1 MSNDVDLLSQLLAA
15 LSQRRIDDAR
25 RLGEEIADH
34 EARKGHAR
42 VARRLRGA
50 LIQSEQSTHDFE
62 QISTRTTPHG
72 ALLHLA
78 PAEGL
83 ESVVLPMDLRASLS
97 ELVQEWRLRDKL
109 QEAGVA
115 RRTKLLLH
123 GAPGCGKTL
132 TARALGAE
140 MGLPVFV
147 VKFDGL
153 VGSYLGQTA
162 TRLRELFRLVES
174 TPVVLVIDEID
185 ALAQKRGSARDVG
198 ELDRIVISLM
208 QELEHSN
215 SRGLI
220 VACSN
225 LPQSLDEALWRRFD
239 LVLQIP
245 KPSAT
250 MIRRFVRERLASVGI
265 AYESSFAS
273 SVRNMKSYADGERFV
288 ADMQR
293 RAILKREME

>member
-1 MSNDVDLLSQLLAA
+1 MPNDVDLLSQLLAA
-15 LSQRRIDDAR
+15 LSQSRLDDAR

-34 EARKGHAR
+34 EARKGHMR

-50 LIQSEQSTHDFE
+50 LVQGEQSNPDFE
-62 QISTRTTPHG
+62 RISMGTAPHG

-78 PAEGL
+78 PAENL
-83 ESVVLPMDLRASLS
+83 DSVVLPATLRGSLS
-97 ELVQEWRLRDKL
+97 ELVQEWRLRERL
-109 QEAGVA
+109 QKAGVP

-174 TPVVLVIDEID
+174 TEIVLVIDEVD
-185 ALAQKRGSARDVG
+185 ALAQKRGNARDVG

-208 QELEHSN
+208 QELEHSTP
-215 SRGLI
+215 RGLI

-245 KPSAT
+245 KPSTT
-250 MIRRFVRERLASVGI
+250 MIRAFVRERLAAVGL
-265 AYESSFAS
+265 AYESSYGVAI
-273 SVRNMKSYADGERFV
+273 RNMKSYADGERFV
-288 ADMQR
+288 ADTQR